1 MTLTDAQRR
10 AQYKWQKKATVMISV
25 RLQRGSDAD
34 IIAYLDGE
42 ARQTVI
48 KLALR
53 EYMKNHPKETTT
65 SPDKPFWEEL
75 EEEEN

>member
-1 MTLTDAQRR
+1 MTLTPAQRK
-10 AQYKWQKKATVMISV
+10 AQAKWQKKATVMIGM
-25 RLQRGSDAD
+25 RLQRSTDAD

-42 ARQTVI
+42 SKQTII

-53 EYMKNHPKETTT
+53 EYMKNHPKEI
-65 SPDKPFWEEL
+65 DEAKPFWEEL

>member
-53 EYMKNHPKETTT
+53 EYMKNHPKETTS

>member
-25 RLQRGSDAD
+25 RLQKGSDAD
-34 IIAYLDGE
+34 ILEYLQGE

-48 KLALR
+48 KKALR
-53 EYMKNHPKETTT
+53 EYMQNHPKEK
-65 SPDKPFWEEL
+65 SSSWDEDMWG
-75 EEEEN
+75 EEE

>member
-10 AQYKWQKKATVMISV
+10 AQYKWQKKATVMSSV

-53 EYMKNHPKETTT
+53 EYMKNHPKEVNEA
-65 SPDKPFWEEL
+65 KPFWDEL

>member
-34 IIAYLDGE
+34 ILEYLQGE

-48 KLALR
+48 KKALR
-53 EYMKNHPKETTT
+53 EYIQNHPKEKDD
-65 SPDKPFWEEL
+65 SWDDDMWGDEE
-75 EEEEN
+75 

>member
-1 MTLTDAQRR
+1 MTLTEAQRR

-42 ARQTVI
+42 ARQTII

-53 EYMKNHPKETTT
+53 EYMNNHPKETTS